1 MTSASITQSPDETT
15 VRSLWQSPWLKWGIL
30 ALIQLAFI
38 AIPLADR
45 LNVQMT
51 GTEVTLEVRPI
62 DPRDL
67 LRGDYVIINLA
78 ITRLDAGLAKSGETL
93 SSGDKVYVGVDA
105 DGDGLSQPT
114 LITANRSVA
123 GPLAIAGIVR
133 SVSDATV
140 VVDYDLDAFY
150 VPEGTGLEIERMDSS
165 RIRLV
170 ARVADDG
177 RSLPVRLLVDGQPF
191 KSEQAF

>member
-30 ALIQLAFI
+30 ALIQLALI

-93 SSGDKVYVGVDA
+93 SSGDKVYVSMDA

-114 LITANRSVA
+114 LITANRSVG

>member
-1 MTSASITQSPDETT
+1 MTSASMANAPDHLAH
-15 VRSLWQSPWLKWGIL
+15 RSLWHSPWLKWGIL
-30 ALIQLAFI
+30 ALFQLALI
-38 AIPLADR
+38 AFPLADR

-51 GTEVTLEVRPI
+51 GSEVTLEVRPV

-78 ITRLDAGLAKSGETL
+78 ITRLGVRLVAPGEVL
-93 SSGDKVYVGVDA
+93 SPGDTVYVGVEA
-105 DGDGLSQPT
+105 DGDEPAQPT
-114 LITANRSVA
+114 LITADRSVA

-133 SVSDATV
+133 SVFEDMI
-140 VVDYDLDAFY
+140 VVDYGLDAFY

-177 RSLPVRLLVDGQPF
+177 RSLPVRLLVDGKPF
-191 KSEQAF
+191 NSEQAF

>member
-1 MTSASITQSPDETT
+1 MTSASMAKSRDKTS
-15 VRSLWQSPWLKWGIL
+15 VRSFWQSPWLKWGIL
-30 ALIQLAFI
+30 ALIQLTLI

-51 GTEVTLEVRPI
+51 GTEVTLEVRPV

-78 ITRLDAGLAKSGETL
+78 ITRLDAGLTKSGETL
-93 SSGDKVYVGVDA
+93 SLGSKVYVSVDA

-114 LITANRSVA
+114 LITADRSVA

-133 SVSDATV
+133 SVSDEAV
-140 VVDYDLDAFY
+140 MVDYDLDAFY

-170 ARVADDG
+170 ARIADDG

-191 KSEQAF
+191 KSEQAL